1 MFFSLF
7 GYWVGGCPPMGLVHN
22 VLMQF
27 FSLDSPKIEV
37 FKTSSFG
44 IVHT

>member
-22 VLMQF
+22 LLMQLF
-27 FSLDSPKIEV
+27 TPGSPKIEV
-37 FKTSSFG
+37 FKTSFFG
-44 IVHT
+44 IVIT